1 MAVFLS
7 RFLNGLRQF
16 SQQTFVPA
24 ATGAGSGMTKFARR
38 MMAVPLH
45 HQRVMGEAALAL
57 PMPAFR
63 EYSAAYT
70 LAAAAFSQLAG
81 PN

>member
-1 MAVFLS
+1 MVVFLS

-16 SQQTFVPA
+16 SQRTSVPG
-24 ATGAGSGMTKFARR
+24 ATGAGSGVTKFARR

-45 HQRVMGEAALAL
+45 HQMGEAARAL
-57 PMPAFR
+57 PMPVFR
-63 EYSAAYT
+63 EYCTAHTRAAG
-70 LAAAAFSQLAG
+70 AFSQVAG